1 MSKAIIKTENLEKIY
16 GAGNAKTHALRGVSM
31 EVPKGS
37 FSCIIGASGHGK
49 STLLNLISG
58 LDSATSGKV
67 YIDGVDISKLN
78 GNKLAELRAE
88 KIGFVFQFFNLLA
101 NLTALEN
108 IETAMMFGKIPVK
121 SQRKKAEQLLELV
134 GIADKAN
141 AKPHELSGGQRQ
153 RVAIARALA
162 NDPEIIIMDEPTG
175 NLDSASGEE
184 VLQHIFDIHKT
195 GKTIIIVTHNSELA
209 QKAELIFEL
218 RDGRLIK

>member
-1 MSKAIIKTENLEKIY
+1 MSEAIIKTENLEKIY
-16 GAGNAKTHALRGVSM
+16 GMGNAQTHALRGVSM

-67 YIDGVDISKLN
+67 YIDGVDITKLG

-101 NLTALEN
+101 NLTAIEN

-121 SQRKKAEQLLELV
+121 SQRKKAEELLELV
-134 GIADKAN
+134 GIADKAG
-141 AKPHELSGGQRQ
+141 AKPHELSGGQKQ

-162 NDPEIIIMDEPTG
+162 NDPGIIIMDEPTG
-175 NLDSASGEE
+175 NLDSVSGEE
-184 VLQHIFDIHKT
+184 VLKHIFDIHKA
-195 GKTIIIVTHNSELA
+195 GKTIIIVTHNSGLA
-209 QKAELIFEL
+209 QKAELIFEI
-218 RDGRLIK
+218 RDGRLTK